1 MTQINLENY
10 EPVEER
16 INRFYKDH
24 PEARIITDLVSMDG
38 EPGRTR
44 WVVKALVFRDSE
56 RERPDATG
64 YAFEIDGAGMTQRVA
79 ALETGETSAI
89 GRALANLGYAG
100 NRRVTREEMAK
111 VKRYEEQAPSPQE
124 FQQMAKQAKT
134 DEELERVRNRARS
147 AGAPPAFVEGL
158 TRG

>member
-1 MTQINLENY
+1 MAQINLENY

-64 YAFEIDGAGMTQRVA
+64 YAFEIDGAGMTQRAA

-111 VKRYEEQAPSPQE
+111 VKRHEEQVTPEQFQE
-124 FQQMAKQAKT
+124 MALNAKS
-134 DEELERVRNRARS
+134 DEELERVRNQARS
-147 AGAPPAFVEGL
+147 AGAPPAFVKGL
-158 TRG
+158 KRG

>member
-1 MTQINLENY
+1 MAQINLENY

-64 YAFEIDGAGMTQRVA
+64 YAFEIDGAGMTQRAA

-111 VKRYEEQAPSPQE
+111 VKRHEETVTPAQFQE
-124 FQQMAKQAKT
+124 MALSAKS
-134 DEELERVRNRARS
+134 DEELEKVKAQAKA
-147 AGAPPAFVEGL
+147 AGAPPTFIEGL
-158 TRG
+158 KRG